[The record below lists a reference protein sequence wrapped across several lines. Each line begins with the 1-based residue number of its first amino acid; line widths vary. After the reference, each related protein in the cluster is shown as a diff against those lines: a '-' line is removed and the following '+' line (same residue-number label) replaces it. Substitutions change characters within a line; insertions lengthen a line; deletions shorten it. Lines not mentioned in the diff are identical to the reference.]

1 MLPGSIAAGIREKK
15 RPSGTRLAHSRMTPA
30 IEPGSMVVLTGAG
43 ELALG
48 LSRADFGTR
57 VRSQCEIPQELSLLS
72 PSVHRTCIITAAN
85 GSETSIA
92 SGAHCAPDD
101 SSP

>member
-1 MLPGSIAAGIREKK
+1 MPAGRFF
-15 RPSGTRLAHSRMTPA
+15 SRMPAA
-30 IEPGSMVVLTGAG
+30 IEPGSMVVLSGAR
-43 ELALG
+43 EVAVG
-48 LSRADFGTR
+48 LSRAYFGPR
-57 VRSQCEIPQELSLLS
+57 VRAQCAASQELSLPS
-72 PSVHRTCIITAAN
+72 PYVHRECIITAVH

>member
-1 MLPGSIAAGIREKK
+1 MPAGRFF
-15 RPSGTRLAHSRMTPA
+15 PRMPPA